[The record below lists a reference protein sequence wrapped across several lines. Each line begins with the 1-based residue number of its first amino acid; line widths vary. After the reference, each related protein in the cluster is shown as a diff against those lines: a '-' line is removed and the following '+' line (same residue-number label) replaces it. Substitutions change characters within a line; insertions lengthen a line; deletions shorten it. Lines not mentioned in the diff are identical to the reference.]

1 MKKLSKLLSFILI
14 ISMLLCIPAFAAEQE
29 NTFEPTGQIG
39 DDVYYSYDKDAKI
52 IRIYGTGATYDYDG
66 YPPLQ
71 WALPSGWTLS
81 PIYFCNED
89 VDTVIV
95 EDGVTYLGSNLL
107 CGIFPT
113 QFIIAD
119 SVTSTNSDLYYSIGD
134 ETSIYF
140 YGNAPAVVDKDGK
153 PYSIRRWRDE
163 FPTIYYLPDT
173 TGWDKFDIQKYDT
186 DKREFVSV
194 TDDYLKTFC
203 GAPYCDVA
211 GDAWCADAVFEMW
224 RCGLMNGTSIDYF
237 SPNASLTRGMMAT
250 ILYRMAGEP
259 EYTGGAGSDK
269 FADVGEGRFCDKAIG
284 WASANGIVF
293 GYEDGSFKP
302 DRALNRQ
309 ELAALLY
316 RYDWKFTEHEVDK
329 NGLSLDASTA
339 ADWDTVSSFAKEAMQ
354 WAVDKGI
361 IYGTDSTKLVL
372 APFGTATRAQIAVM
386 LSRYL
391 TT

>member
-1 MKKLSKLLSFILI
+1 MKKLTKLLCFVLA
-14 ISMLLCIPAFAAEQE
+14 ISMLLCIPALADRTNSYLEE
-29 NTFEPTGQIG
+29 SGKLG
-39 DDVYYSYDKDAKI
+39 DDVYYSYDKDAGTV
-52 IRIYGTGATYDYDG
+52 RIYGSGPMWHFTDDAPKALPEDDPLYDYFKIT
-66 YPPLQ
+66 P
-71 WALPSGWTLS
+71 
-81 PIYFCNED
+81 FCYGKLNS
-89 VDTVIV
+89 VII
-95 EDGVTYLGSNLL
+95 EEGVTSLGDRLFWACEVTQVQVAASVKTFERWAVLGS
-107 CGIFPT
+107 GIK
-113 QFIIAD
+113 
-119 SVTSTNSDLYYSIGD
+119 SV
-134 ETSIYF
+134 YF
-140 YGNAPAVVDKDGK
+140 YGDA
-153 PYSIRRWRDE
+153 
-163 FPTIYYLPDT
+163 PDT
-173 TGWDKFDIQKYDT
+173 TDPFGKRDAARIGDGCTTIYHLADAKGWDKFDCQKWVDNIS
-186 DKREFVSV
+186 VSAADQV
-194 TDDYLKTFC
+194 KTFC
-203 GAPYCDVA
+203 GAPYSDVA
-211 GDAWCADAVFEMW
+211 GYAWCADAVFEMW
-224 RCGLMNGTSIDYF
+224 RCGLMNGTSLDVF

>member
-1 MKKLSKLLSFILI
+1 MKKLTKLLCFVLA
-14 ISMLLCIPAFAAEQE
+14 ISMLLCIPALADRTNSYLEE
-29 NTFEPTGQIG
+29 SGKLG
-39 DDVYYSYDKDAKI
+39 DDVYYSYDKDAGTV
-52 IRIYGTGATYDYDG
+52 RIYGSGPMWHFTDDAPKALPEDDPLYDYFKIT
-66 YPPLQ
+66 P
-71 WALPSGWTLS
+71 
-81 PIYFCNED
+81 FCYGKLNS
-89 VDTVIV
+89 VII
-95 EDGVTYLGSNLL
+95 EEGVTSLGDRLFWA
-107 CGIFPT
+107 CEVA
-113 QFIIAD
+113 QVQVAA
-119 SVTSTNSDLYYSIGD
+119 SVKTVERWAVSSGSIK
-134 ETSIYF
+134 SVYF
-140 YGNAPAVVDKDGK
+140 YGDA
-153 PYSIRRWRDE
+153 
-163 FPTIYYLPDT
+163 PDT
-173 TGWDKFDIQKYDT
+173 TDCYGKPSYFLVDIEGAIYHLPDAKGWDKIDCQKWVDHT
-186 DKREFVSV
+186 LVSAEDQV
-194 TDDYLKTFC
+194 KTFC

-224 RCGLMNGTSIDYF
+224 RCGLMNGTSLDYF

-339 ADWDTVSSFAKEAMQ
+339 ADWDTVSDFAKEAMQ

-372 APFGTATRAQIAVM
+372 APFGTASRAQVAVM

>member
-14 ISMLLCIPAFAAEQE
+14 ISMLLCIPAFAAEPE
-29 NTFEPTGQIG
+29 NKFEPTGKLG
-39 DDVYYSYDKDAKI
+39 DDVYYIYDKDTRVL
-52 IRIYGTGATYDYDG
+52 RIYGTGATYDYD
-66 YPPLQ
+66 YPPG
-71 WALPSGWTLS
+71 PGFPPDPNPNYS
-81 PIYFCNED
+81 PLDLFNGFNGRI
-89 VDTVIV
+89 DTFII
-95 EDGVTYLGSNLL
+95 EDGVTYLGNNLL
-107 CGIFPT
+107 TAAPIQT
-113 QFIIAD
+113 IIAASVTTISSDFFYSISGGD
-119 SVTSTNSDLYYSIGD
+119 SV
-134 ETSIYF
+134 YF
-140 YGNAPAVVDKDGK
+140 YGNAPETKALTDWDDRL
-153 PYSIRRWRDE
+153 PD
-163 FPTIYYLPDT
+163 FYYLPGT
-173 TGWDKFDIQKYDT
+173 EGWDKFEINKLDP
-186 DKREFVSV
+186 DKREYVSIA
-194 TDDYLKTFC
+194 DEKLKTFC

-211 GDAWCADAVFEMW
+211 GDAWCADAVCEMW
-224 RCGLMNGTSIDYF
+224 RVGLMNGTSIDYF

-316 RYDWKFTEHEVDK
+316 RYDAKFTEHEVDK